1 MGQLNLISTKL
12 WLFLLIAVNSMLDS
26 IVISGFLQ
34 GLLEILAV

>member
-12 WLFLLIAVNSMLDS
+12 WLFLLITVNSMLDS